1 MLKLRRT
8 PRRTTDS
15 SSKHLRYVFFKPSV
29 FFFSKCNTST
39 FQAMDKA
46 AIEKRVLEEDL
57 NELEREKVML
67 EYELDNAG
75 AKHKADLR
83 NLEIQLAG
91 AKDTESDLMQRI
103 DLMNKDNEE
112 LASKVRALQD
122 EMEEAEATR
131 PAPAGENEL
140 EEAKA
145 ELVKTQKLLSTE
157 KLLKQQAVNKL
168 AEIMNRKDI
177 FLNPG
182 KNKNKNSSSSQVLLH
197 RFFFP
202 FFKSTNLTNCMILQE
217 LRKKEKEN
225 RKLQQ
230 ELKLEKD
237 KFDQMVSKYVKEVQ
251 DLHASIYEESQW
263 KNKLQMELD
272 TKVNAF

>member
-1 MLKLRRT
+1 MLRLRRT
-8 PRRTTDS
+8 PRKTTGS
-15 SSKHLRYVFFKPSV
+15 SSKHLRYNFFKTYSL
-29 FFFSKCNTST
+29 FISAKCITSI

-182 KNKNKNSSSSQVLLH
+182 KNKNKNSSSSQVHLH
-197 RFFFP
+197 RFFFIYL
-202 FFKSTNLTNCMILQE
+202 FSKHQ
-217 LRKKEKEN
+217 
-225 RKLQQ
+225 
-230 ELKLEKD
+230 LET
-237 KFDQMVSKYVKEVQ
+237 E
-251 DLHASIYEESQW
+251 
-263 KNKLQMELD
+263 
-272 TKVNAF
+272 

>member
-1 MLKLRRT
+1 
-8 PRRTTDS
+8 
-15 SSKHLRYVFFKPSV
+15 
-29 FFFSKCNTST
+29 
-39 FQAMDKA
+39 MDKTG
-46 AIEKRVLEEDL
+46 IEKRVLEEDV

-67 EYELDNAG
+67 EIELENAG
-75 AKHKADLR
+75 AKHKADLK

-177 FLNPG
+177 FLNQG
-182 KNKNKNSSSSQVLLH
+182 KNKNKNSSSSQVCLFIGFSH
-197 RFFFP
+197 FSKAFETVWFYRNCARKRKRTENCN
-202 FFKSTNLTNCMILQE
+202 KS
-217 LRKKEKEN
+217 
-225 RKLQQ
+225 
-230 ELKLEKD
+230 
-237 KFDQMVSKYVKEVQ
+237 S
-251 DLHASIYEESQW
+251 S
-263 KNKLQMELD
+263 
-272 TKVNAF
+272 

>member
-1 MLKLRRT
+1 
-8 PRRTTDS
+8 
-15 SSKHLRYVFFKPSV
+15 
-29 FFFSKCNTST
+29 
-39 FQAMDKA
+39 MDKA

-177 FLNPG
+177 FLNQG
-182 KNKNKNSSSSQVLLH
+182 KNKNKNSSSSQVCLFTGFSIFQKH
-197 RFFFP
+197 
-202 FFKSTNLTNCMILQE
+202 
-217 LRKKEKEN
+217 
-225 RKLQQ
+225 
-230 ELKLEKD
+230 LKLYGFTGTAQEREREQKTTTRA
-237 KFDQMVSKYVKEVQ
+237 QVGERQVR
-251 DLHASIYEESQW
+251 
-263 KNKLQMELD
+263 
-272 TKVNAF
+272 

>member
-1 MLKLRRT
+1 MSHHGSFLF
-8 PRRTTDS
+8 S
-15 SSKHLRYVFFKPSV
+15 SAKCIPSL
-29 FFFSKCNTST
+29 

-182 KNKNKNSSSSQVLLH
+182 KNKNKNSSSSQVISYTQV
-197 RFFFP
+197 FP
-202 FFKSTNLTNCMILQE
+202 FFKSILT
-217 LRKKEKEN
+217 
-225 RKLQQ
+225 
-230 ELKLEKD
+230 
-237 KFDQMVSKYVKEVQ
+237 
-251 DLHASIYEESQW
+251 
-263 KNKLQMELD
+263 
-272 TKVNAF
+272 

>member
-1 MLKLRRT
+1 
-8 PRRTTDS
+8 
-15 SSKHLRYVFFKPSV
+15 
-29 FFFSKCNTST
+29 
-39 FQAMDKA
+39 MDKA

-177 FLNPG
+177 FLNQG
-182 KNKNKNSSSSQVLLH
+182 KNKNKNSSSSQVYL
-197 RFFFP
+197 FTESKVFVS
-202 FFKSTNLTNCMILQE
+202 FFKSKLNCMI
-217 LRKKEKEN
+217 
-225 RKLQQ
+225 
-230 ELKLEKD
+230 
-237 KFDQMVSKYVKEVQ
+237 
-251 DLHASIYEESQW
+251 
-263 KNKLQMELD
+263 
-272 TKVNAF
+272 